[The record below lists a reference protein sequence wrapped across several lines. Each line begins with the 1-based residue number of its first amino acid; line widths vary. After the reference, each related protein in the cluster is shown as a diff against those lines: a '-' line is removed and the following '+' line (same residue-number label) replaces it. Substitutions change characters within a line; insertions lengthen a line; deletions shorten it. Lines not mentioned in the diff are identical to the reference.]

1 MAELCL
7 AEVAELAVVHLADGL
22 VKAREQIK
30 TGGRY
35 ADENFAAVG
44 IFAATADEGA
54 FFKAIEKA
62 SEVGVAG
69 DHAAGDFAAEE
80 AFGGAAE
87 DAEDVVLVR
96 REVVV
101 FEELV
106 GAACEQIG
114 GAHEFDEDGFFR
126 AGSRLF
132 RDTGPSG
139 HTDKM
144 IVGTNKCQR
153 AGGRR

>member
-7 AEVAELAVVHLADGL
+7 AEVAELTVVHLADGPL
-22 VKAREQIK
+22 KTREQIE
-30 TGGRY
+30 TGGRD
-35 ADENFAAVG
+35 ADENLAAVG

-54 FFKAIEKA
+54 FFEAIEKA
-62 SEVGVAG
+62 SEVGVTG

-80 AFGGAAE
+80 AVGCAAE
-87 DAEDVVLVR
+87 DAEDVVLVGG
-96 REVVV
+96 EVIV
-101 FEELV
+101 FQELV
-106 GAACEQIG
+106 GTAGEQVG

-126 AGSRLF
+126 AGIRLF

-153 AGGRR
+153 GRR